1 MFFEATDIKSQIFA
15 WCGFITAICF
25 YLAPGAIIY
34 NLVKNNANINN
45 VSGLSIIACYFNCL
59 LWVSASINGQK
70 SFETNDDLKYL
81 IICNYT
87 GWLLCLIWTI
97 VYLYY
102 FTEKKIFKFSVYL
115 FTIIDLSAESFLFMR
130 SQKIN
135 DSVPEYI
142 NYIAA
147 VFNIVMYF
155 NPGLNIIHIIKTS
168 NNKMIYLPGA
178 ILGAVNSLLWLL
190 FGIFEKKWH
199 VIIANAAGLIICLF
213 LIALYYIFYKK
224 RKMSMD
230 TEKTD
235 ISLGPEA
242 KSSHMKLPGHD
253 AFENLGLL

>member
-1 MFFEATDIKSQIFA
+1 
-15 WCGFITAICF
+15 
-25 YLAPGAIIY
+25 
-34 NLVKNNANINN
+34 
-45 VSGLSIIACYFNCL
+45 
-59 LWVSASINGQK
+59 
-70 SFETNDDLKYL
+70 
-81 IICNYT
+81 
-87 GWLLCLIWTI
+87 
-97 VYLYY
+97 
-102 FTEKKIFKFSVYL
+102 
-115 FTIIDLSAESFLFMR
+115 
-130 SQKIN
+130 
-135 DSVPEYI
+135 
-142 NYIAA
+142 
-147 VFNIVMYF
+147 MYF

-242 KSSHMKLPGHD
+242 KSSHMKLPSNEPL
-253 AFENLGLL
+253 ENLGLL

>member
-1 MFFEATDIKSQIFA
+1 MFFETSNTIIQIFA
-15 WCGFITAICF
+15 WGGFITAICF

-34 NLVKNNANINN
+34 NLVKNNDNINN

-59 LWVSASINGQK
+59 LWVAASIN
-70 SFETNDDLKYL
+70 SRNETKDDDLKYL

-102 FTEKKIFKFSVYL
+102 FTEKKLFKFSVYL

-130 SQKIN
+130 SQRNNNSI
-135 DSVPEYI
+135 PEYI

-155 NPGLNIIHIIKTS
+155 NPGLNIIHIIRTS

-178 ILGAVNSLLWLL
+178 ILGAVNALLWLS
-190 FGIFEKKWH
+190 FGIPTNKLH
-199 VIIANAAGLIICLF
+199 VIIANAAGLVICLF
-213 LIALYYIFYKK
+213 LIVLYYIYDKK

-230 TEKTD
+230 TDKTD
-235 ISLGPEA
+235 ISLNPDVN
-242 KSSHMKLPGHD
+242 SSHMKVSSNEAL
-253 AFENLGLL
+253 ENLGLL